1 MEGGEEILV
10 NDPGNINVGG
20 SSLCN
25 NPIGFNAFWFIYLM
39 ESIAYI
45 LITLFAL
52 RYVGIIAYNLA
63 WSILF
68 TFIYILIVFLCL
80 GSTVKKDGT
89 PVLIYILFVIFK
101 FIFFYFLLY
110 YYFFVNCIEINKY
123 VEYQE
128 KCRFLN
134 VKSDFSL
141 LFFSNIGAAF
151 FDLCLLVYSCITSK
165 ISLLAV
171 FIFGVLSSLIMFLSL
186 FSYIEMV
193 PAGIVAGLILF
204 EVLSIMIPVSIQ
216 KKQIVLQG
224 VNSILS
230 QLLLDYYRFIPIM
243 LLIYIFVLLMFYL
256 ACCVLKCACY
266 CLAYMCGGGTPKY
279 VDQDGNYYDE
289 CKNRIYF
296 VI

>member
-25 NPIGFNAFWFIYLM
+25 NPIGFNAFWFIYIM

-110 YYFFVNCIEINKY
+110 FEFFVNCIEINKY

-128 KCRFLN
+128 
-134 VKSDFSL
+134 
-141 LFFSNIGAAF
+141 
-151 FDLCLLVYSCITSK
+151 
-165 ISLLAV
+165 
-171 FIFGVLSSLIMFLSL
+171 
-186 FSYIEMV
+186 
-193 PAGIVAGLILF
+193 
-204 EVLSIMIPVSIQ
+204 
-216 KKQIVLQG
+216 
-224 VNSILS
+224 
-230 QLLLDYYRFIPIM
+230 
-243 LLIYIFVLLMFYL
+243 
-256 ACCVLKCACY
+256 
-266 CLAYMCGGGTPKY
+266 
-279 VDQDGNYYDE
+279 
-289 CKNRIYF
+289 
-296 VI
+296 